1 VFLLDTDTCS
11 YAMKRTFP
19 GLVEKIRQFAPGELK
34 VSTVTAYEL
43 EYGARKSE
51 RFEKLNAV
59 IRAFLR
65 NVEVLPFDLSAAR
78 EAGMIRAELAR
89 AGTPIG
95 AYDLMIAGHARALPA
110 TLVTHN
116 VREFSRVVDLP
127 VEDWVRG

>member
-1 VFLLDTDTCS
+1 
-11 YAMKRTFP
+11 MKRTFP
-19 GLVEKIRQFAPGELK
+19 GLVEKIRHFAPGELR
-34 VSTVTAYEL
+34 VSAVTAYEL
-43 EYGARKSE
+43 EYGAHKSGD
-51 RFEKLNAV
+51 FEKRNAV

-65 NVEVLPFDLSAAR
+65 NVEILPFDLTAAR

-116 VREFSRVVDLP
+116 LREFSRVGELP
-127 VEDWVRG
+127 VEDWTSQSPRVR